1 MLERAP
7 GIFEVELHSNQK
19 SIDEI
24 KIFLIPGKDGER
36 SLMVDAGFRSRTC
49 LHVME
54 EALGK
59 LGITYDRL
67 DIFLT
72 HKHHD
77 HCGLAS
83 EYAARG
89 ARLFMNPQ
97 EDRHCYDCLYYNH
110 SHGSTEDQPQVLQS
124 VGVTEDGTPEIWNM
138 FMEVNQ
144 RIRENRDGNSRLPGY
159 SYTPVSEGRILS
171 YGDYDLETVGLKGHT
186 YGQMGLYDRNHKI
199 LFART
204 RSLTALC
211 LLWAPPIPTSIC
223 LRGILTLWKS

>member
-67 DIFLT
+67 DIFLPT
-72 HKHHD
+72 NIMTTAVWP
-77 HCGLAS
+77 AS
-83 EYAARG
+83 MRPEARG
-89 ARLFMNPQ
+89 
-97 EDRHCYDCLYYNH
+97 C
-110 SHGSTEDQPQVLQS
+110 S
-124 VGVTEDGTPEIWNM
+124 
-138 FMEVNQ
+138 
-144 RIRENRDGNSRLPGY
+144 
-159 SYTPVSEGRILS
+159 
-171 YGDYDLETVGLKGHT
+171 
-186 YGQMGLYDRNHKI
+186 
-199 LFART
+199 
-204 RSLTALC
+204 
-211 LLWAPPIPTSIC
+211 
-223 LRGILTLWKS
+223 